1 MIWINL
7 PIDISINDIDKF
19 EKKELT
25 KKRIFTKNT
34 WYDGRCWFHQ
44 LRVGGFKDQIM
55 NLCKTK
61 DYSQPERVKTVYGC
75 EKEQDTY

>member
-25 KKRIFTKNT
+25 KKRIFTKNN
-34 WYDGRCWFHQ
+34 WYDGRCWFH
-44 LRVGGFKDQIM
+44 
-55 NLCKTK
+55 
-61 DYSQPERVKTVYGC
+61 
-75 EKEQDTY
+75 

>member
-34 WYDGRCWFHQ
+34 WYDGRCWFH
-44 LRVGGFKDQIM
+44 
-55 NLCKTK
+55 
-61 DYSQPERVKTVYGC
+61 
-75 EKEQDTY
+75 